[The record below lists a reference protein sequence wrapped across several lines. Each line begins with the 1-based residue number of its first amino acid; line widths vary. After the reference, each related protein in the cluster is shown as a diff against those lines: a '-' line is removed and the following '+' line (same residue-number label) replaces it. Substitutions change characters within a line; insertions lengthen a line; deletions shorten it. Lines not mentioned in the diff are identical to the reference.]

1 MRELISQLFVD
12 KAKIIREIEQLQK
25 QSLENKEILD
35 FKHNEWNRIEHLIDL
50 FFLSITCNYNT
61 CVLNA

>member
-25 QSLENKEILD
+25 QPLENKEILD

-50 FFLSITCNYNT
+50 FFLSINM
-61 CVLNA
+61 